1 MIEFLAAESKD
12 LKVNYKLN
20 RATEIRLR
28 PLISSL
34 SLNFVQTQKLSFF
47 PTLLLTMVCK
57 KLIFYKLYS
66 MNKIHCNFWKKYHW
80 LFFFGDPM
88 NMYVLRFYHI

>member
-57 KLIFYKLYS
+57 KLIFYRLFS
-66 MNKIHCNFWKKYHW
+66 MKKIHW

-88 NMYVLRFYHI
+88 NMKVRFEILPHLANIF